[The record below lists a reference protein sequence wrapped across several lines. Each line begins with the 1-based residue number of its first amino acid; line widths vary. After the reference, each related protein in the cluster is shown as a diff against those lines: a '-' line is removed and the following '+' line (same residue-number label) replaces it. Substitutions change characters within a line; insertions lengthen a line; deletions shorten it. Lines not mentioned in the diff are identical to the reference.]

1 MVYNVARNP
10 IKDPLLADLPS
21 PISIEDEATF
31 AWAGANVAEGIEDD
45 LIEPEGQVRL

>member
-10 IKDPLLADLPS
+10 IKDPVLAELPS

-31 AWAGANVAEGIEDD
+31 AWAGGNVADGIEDD
-45 LIEPEGQVRL
+45 SVEPEGQVRL